1 MAGDTTRTADELT
14 TAIRSLVERALE
26 SRTRDEIAARGREL
40 ATTIADTASAAAER
54 ASVAAGEAWRDS
66 APQRREAAKSAR
78 KMSRQALAWGRS
90 TWKRRVGPTVRD
102 AWDGRAASLAA
113 AGIAVPTSRQLAK
126 EARKR
131 FRIQQREERRWRTFF
146 LGVVI
151 GAIGGAVVALLTAP
165 RPGREVRDELAQRAR
180 EAATNAGEWAPL
192 FQRSPGEELRTETA
206 AAIEETKAPQLER
219 SHRSR
224 GNGSP
229 APDLGSPAPELE
241 DSPQEPGEPT

>member
-1 MAGDTTRTADELT
+1 MAGDPSRTADELT

-66 APQRREAAKSAR
+66 APQRKEAAKSAR

-90 TWKRRVGPTVRD
+90 NWKRRFGPAVRD
-102 AWDGRAASLAA
+102 AWDGRAAALAA

-126 EARKR
+126 EAKKR
-131 FRIQQREERRWRTFF
+131 LRLQRREERRWRTFF
-146 LGVVI
+146 FGMLI

-180 EAATNAGEWAPL
+180 DAASNAGEWAPL
-192 FQRSPGEELRTETA
+192 FQRAPGEEIRMETGEAAETVAPPMERT
-206 AAIEETKAPQLER
+206 R
-219 SHRSR
+219 RSR

-229 APDLGSPAPELE
+229 APELE
-241 DSPQEPGEPT
+241 ASPPEPGEPT

>member
-1 MAGDTTRTADELT
+1 MAGDPSRTADELT

-40 ATTIADTASAAAER
+40 ATTIAGTASAAAER

-66 APQRREAAKSAR
+66 APQRKEAAKSAR
-78 KMSRQALAWGRS
+78 KMSRQALAWGSS
-90 TWKRRVGPTVRD
+90 TWKRRVGPAVRD

-131 FRIQQREERRWRTFF
+131 FRLQQREDRRWRTFF

-165 RPGREVRDELAQRAR
+165 RPGREVRGELAQRAR
-180 EAATNAGEWAPL
+180 EAASNAGEWAPL
-192 FQRSPGEELRTETA
+192 FQRSSGEELATETGSEPGEA
-206 AAIEETKAPQLER
+206 VAPPMQRSRR
-219 SHRSR
+219 SH

-229 APDLGSPAPELE
+229 APDLEAPA
-241 DSPQEPGEPT
+241 QEPGEPS